1 MANIKQVVIWVLKED
16 LINNNITEYHTTNN
30 KFKDMYEPNEYVQV
44 MVSLGEF
51 IRMENE
57 PEGYY
62 HNDK

>member
-16 LINNNITEYHTTNN
+16 LINNNITEYHTTDN

-62 HNDK
+62 NNSK